1 MVAPLALVWRDGGEG
16 SHQAHQAHQRERR
29 YLSHRKRGGR
39 SITLLFPSLLW
50 GASAVRRRVAHGAPR
65 RLGGCWPLPGL
76 RLGPRAAAAVEVG
89 SDGEEDGR

>member
-1 MVAPLALVWRDGGEG
+1 MVTPLALVWRDGGEG
-16 SHQAHQAHQRERR
+16 SLPPGPPER

-76 RLGPRAAAAVEVG
+76 RLGPRAAAAAEVG